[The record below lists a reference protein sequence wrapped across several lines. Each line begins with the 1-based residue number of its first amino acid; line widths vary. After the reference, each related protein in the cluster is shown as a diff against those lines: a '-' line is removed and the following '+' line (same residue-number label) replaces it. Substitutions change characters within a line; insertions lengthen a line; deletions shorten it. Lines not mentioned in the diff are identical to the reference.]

1 MSLMGVVDTRSISW
15 KPIIFDLIPDQED
28 IRNYNRLKSMTPD
41 RDKFEKYFADLKRV
55 CEVEDTVIE
64 WFDKSVH
71 QQICSA
77 SLKDHLKRQIED
89 FLASL
94 ERQFD
99 TMQIEVGG
107 IDFSVWKIHL
117 QAKSYPECGDQSI
130 LYPDLNV
137 EFRVIPLNT
146 MVRKSTVAGM
156 DDEDDH
162 QCDVDESSKLM
173 RQMVLTNEVKKV
185 GVIIDRG
192 QRMEFR
198 PGDELIVYVSMGGF
212 EK

>member
-1 MSLMGVVDTRSISW
+1 
-15 KPIIFDLIPDQED
+15 
-28 IRNYNRLKSMTPD
+28 
-41 RDKFEKYFADLKRV
+41 
-55 CEVEDTVIE
+55 
-64 WFDKSVH
+64 
-71 QQICSA
+71 
-77 SLKDHLKRQIED
+77 LKDHLKRQIED
-89 FLASL
+89 FLVSL

-117 QAKSYPECGDQSI
+117 QARSYPDCCDKFI
-130 LYPDLNV
+130 FYPDLNI

-146 MVRKSTVAGM
+146 MIKRSTVEGLTD
-156 DDEDDH
+156 DDEDD
-162 QCDVDESSKLM
+162 EAANAAKLKEL
-173 RQMVLTNEVKKV
+173 VLTNEVKKV

-192 QRMEFR
+192 QNMEFR